1 MPSED
6 AVRWNSRYLEDI
18 RNEFDPPRALLVDH
32 SKIIP
37 TSGLALDIAMGLG
50 SNANFLINH
59 GLSVIG
65 VDISMVALRKVK
77 RKLPNLMAVVADLSR
92 FQIPPEKFDV
102 IISFLYLQRDL
113 WLPMTQGLKMGG
125 IMFIEC
131 LTEEMLS
138 IHADI
143 DPVFLLK
150 TGELQQV
157 IFSGETGRYLECLF
171 YDEGWQS
178 SAKSKPRAVASL
190 IAQRVF

>member
-6 AVRWNSRYLEDI
+6 AVRWNSRYLDDV

-32 SKIIP
+32 LKIIP

-65 VDISMVALRKVK
+65 VDISMVALRKAK
-77 RKLPNLMAVVADLSR
+77 IKLPNLMAVVADLNR
-92 FQIPPEKFDV
+92 FHIPHEKFDV

-113 WLPMTQGLKMGG
+113 WLPMTQGLKIGG

-138 IHADI
+138 IHAEI
-143 DPVFLLK
+143 DPAFLLK
-150 TGELQQV
+150 TGELQQA
-157 IFSGETGRYLECLF
+157 IFSGEPGRYLECC
-171 YDEGWQS
+171 YYKEGWQS
-178 SAKSKPRAVASL
+178 TVTSKSRAVASL
-190 IAQRVF
+190 IAQRVS

>member
-6 AVRWNSRYLEDI
+6 AVRWNSRYLEDV

-32 SKIIP
+32 LKIIP

-50 SNANFLINH
+50 NNANFLIDH

-77 RKLPNLMAVVADLSR
+77 RKIPNLMAVVADMNR

-131 LTEEMLS
+131 LTKEMLS
-138 IHADI
+138 IHPEI
-143 DPVFLLK
+143 NPSLLLEL
-150 TGELQQV
+150 GELRKA
-157 IFSGETGRYLECLF
+157 ILSGETGKYLEIINYF
-171 YDEGWQS
+171 EGWQS
-178 SAKSKPRAVASL
+178 TITSHPRAVASL
-190 IAQRVF
+190 IARRIV